1 MKLRVI
7 LLVLSVLAF
16 LSASVGGFL
25 YYHSLRESAF
35 KEADRQAVSRLAMI
49 RKNLSGY
56 LSENIKTVEVLAG
69 MEDLYR
75 KLLYP
80 DDPDTLARAN
90 AILDHF
96 KHALDV
102 EVCYLMDYL
111 GNTVASSNRNAPDS
125 FVGKNFAFRPYFTQ
139 AFHKAPATYLALGVT
154 SGKRGVYFSYPV
166 FERDMDLPLGLA
178 VIKAPIENVEK
189 ELGLVPE
196 EILLVTDP
204 QGIIFI
210 SNRTDWLLHTLKPLS
225 AAQVETV
232 RASRQFGS
240 GPWPEVGLH
249 FSQERQVSD
258 GKGTHYLMH
267 RSSLDN
273 HAGWTVFHLQNMDAI
288 AKAVYE
294 PLLRI
299 TGPIIVALC
308 IFIGMGVMILYRK
321 ASEEIVQRK
330 NAEQA
335 LRESEEQYRSLYHDT
350 PAMLHSIDASGRL
363 LSVSD
368 YWVEAMGY
376 ARDDVIGK
384 PLTRFFT
391 EDSMRYA
398 QEEVFPAFFEK
409 GVCKDVPYRFV
420 RHDGSIIDILL
431 SAVALRDGQGAI
443 ERSLAVSVDVTERKR
458 AEEALRQAKEAL
470 SRHSKELERQ
480 VLARTREITNILRY
494 TPDVVY
500 IKDRQGRYL
509 LINACYEKLLEKRS
523 QAVAGRSDHD
533 LLPAAIADQFQAHD
547 QQVLAEGRS
556 LQIEE
561 HFPHP
566 DGLHTYLSVKF
577 PYYDEKGHIAGVGGI
592 STDITALKKA
602 QNQLRQLSAR
612 IMEGQEKERSAIAR
626 ELHDELGQVLT
637 ALRMD
642 AVWMLERVKGKD
654 SKAAERAE
662 AMCRLI
668 DENIEG
674 VRSLAIRLRPG
685 VLDDLGLVDAL
696 EWFTAD
702 FEKRTGISCVFDH
715 QAIPDV
721 SDTVATAVYRIT
733 QEAMTNIGRHAEAN
747 HVGVALVAANG
758 CLTLTVN
765 DDGRGFDTA
774 TLSEIQALGVAGMR
788 ERAALVGGQLGVQS
802 GPGGGTTVTLEIP
815 LKQRFGAVV

>member
-1 MKLRVI
+1 MKLRTI

-35 KEADRQAVSRLAMI
+35 KEADRQAISRLAMI

-56 LSENIKTVEVLAG
+56 LSENIKTVQVLAG
-69 MEDLYR
+69 MEALYR

-80 DDPDTLARAN
+80 QNPETLDQAN

-102 EVCYLMDYL
+102 EVCYLMDYQ
-111 GNTVASSNRNAPDS
+111 GNTVASSNRDAPDS
-125 FVGKNFAFRPYFTQ
+125 FVGKNFAFRPYFIQ

-196 EILLVTDP
+196 EIVLVTDP
-204 QGIIFI
+204 HGIIFI
-210 SNRTDWLLHTLKPLS
+210 SNRTDWLFHALS
-225 AAQVETV
+225 ALSPDQVEAV
-232 RASRQFGS
+232 RASRQFGP
-240 GPWPEVGLH
+240 GPWPEVGLQ
-249 FSQERQVSD
+249 FDRYGQATD
-258 GKGTHYLMH
+258 GKGTGYLMH
-267 RSSLDN
+267 RSALDN
-273 HAGWTVFHLQNMDAI
+273 YPGWTVIHLQNMDAI
-288 AKAVYE
+288 SKAVYE

-299 TGPIIVALC
+299 TGPIIVSLC
-308 IFIGMGVMILYRK
+308 IFIGVAVMILYRK
-321 ASEEIVQRK
+321 ASGEILQRK

-376 ARDDVIGK
+376 AREDVIGQ

-391 EDSMRYA
+391 RESKRFAED
-398 QEEVFPAFFEK
+398 EVFPVFFEN
-409 GVCKDVPYRFV
+409 GFCKDVPYRFV
-420 RHDGSIIDILL
+420 RHDGSVIDILL
-431 SAVALRDGQGAI
+431 SAVAVRDGQGEI
-443 ERSLAVSVDVTERKR
+443 VRSLAVSVDVTERKR
-458 AEEALRQAKEAL
+458 AEEALRRAKEQL
-470 SRHSKELERQ
+470 SRYSKDLERQ

-500 IKDRQGRYL
+500 IKDRKGRYL
-509 LINACYEKLLEKRS
+509 LINACYEALLGKSS
-523 QAVAGRSDHD
+523 QAVAGLSDHD
-533 LLPAAIADQFQAHD
+533 LLPAAVADQFQAHD
-547 QQVLAEGRS
+547 QQVLSEARS

-577 PYYDEKGHIAGVGGI
+577 PYYDEKGRIAGVGGI

-612 IMEGQEKERSAIAR
+612 IIDGQEQERSAIAR

-642 AVWMLERVKGKD
+642 VVWMFERVKGKD
-654 SKAAERAE
+654 AKAAERAE

-674 VRSLAIRLRPG
+674 VRNLAIRLRPG

-715 QAIPDV
+715 QGIPEV
-721 SDTVATAVYRIT
+721 GDTVATAVYRIT
-733 QEAMTNIGRHAEAN
+733 QEAMTNVGRHAEAN
-747 HVGVALVAANG
+747 HVRVTLAAGNG
-758 CLTLTVN
+758 RLALTVN
-765 DDGRGFDTA
+765 DDGHGFDTA
-774 TLSEIQALGVAGMR
+774 ALSEIKALGVAGMR
-788 ERAALVGGQLGVQS
+788 ERAALVGGDLVVRS
-802 GPGGGTTVTLEIP
+802 ALGGGTTVTLTVPI
-815 LKQRFGAVV
+815 KQRFGAVA